1 MSEKHLVCH
10 GALCQCNFGTVPDK
24 LAVNT
29 HQKEYINDA
38 KGSKKRIATDKDIA
52 KTFEKNTFGTCA
64 KLNNAPCQVMV
75 TEWKGFYEKT
85 TLANGGK
92 ILLED
97 STATCPIGA
106 PGCIKITFHGQ
117 VAEVSAA
124 NVKNTKPET
133 MAALN
138 PLVDTE
144 DITEDE
150 TPDYY

>member
-10 GALCQCNFGTVPDK
+10 GALCKCSFGTLPDK
-24 LAVNT
+24 LSVNT
-29 HQKEYINDA
+29 HQKEYINDS
-38 KGSKKRIATDKDIA
+38 KGSQKRIATDKDIA

-64 KLNNAPCQVMV
+64 KLNNGPCQVVV
-75 TEWKGFYEKT
+75 TEWKGVYQKT

-106 PGCIKITFHGQ
+106 PGCISIVFHGQ

-124 NVKNTKPET
+124 NVNNAKPET
-133 MAALN
+133 MSALN
-138 PLVDTE
+138 PLVDKEELTE
-144 DITEDE
+144 DN